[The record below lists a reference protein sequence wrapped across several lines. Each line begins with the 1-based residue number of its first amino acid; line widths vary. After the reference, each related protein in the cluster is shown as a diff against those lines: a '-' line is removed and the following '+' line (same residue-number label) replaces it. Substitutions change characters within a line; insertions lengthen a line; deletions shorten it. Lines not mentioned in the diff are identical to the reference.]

1 MTHSRN
7 VDGLRKNAQKKRLEA
22 IERTKQGIDQ
32 LLEQGKNVSF
42 KAVAEVAEVSTAWL
56 YKEPDIKNR
65 IEFLR
70 EQNTENKSF
79 IPKHKASDESKGSI
93 IKTLNERIKR
103 LEAENKGLRSHLE
116 VISSQVLQIP
126 SLEKRVASLQAENV
140 NLRDQLNTRS
150 KNSSSS

>member
-22 IERTKQGIDQ
+22 IERTEQGINQLLKQGR
-32 LLEQGKNVSF
+32 NVNF

-65 IEFLR
+65 IELLR

-79 IPKHKASDESKGSI
+79 IQKHKASDESKGSI
-93 IKTLNERIKR
+93 VKTLKERIKK
-103 LEAENKGLRSHLE
+103 LEAENKGLRSHIE
-116 VISSQVLQIP
+116 VVSSQVLQIP
-126 SLEKRVASLQAENV
+126 SLEKRVASLQSENA
-140 NLRDQLNTRS
+140 NFREQLNTRS
-150 KNSSSS
+150 QNSSSS